1 MNGDLAEVFKERFY
15 AAANITD
22 ATLSNW
28 LETHGIGKGV
38 AQTIGKRG
46 GIPSAEKLVAISMA
60 TGKAVD
66 WLLGVDDT
74 HLGEIERIKQ
84 ADGDATTEF
93 VYIPRYNVDASS
105 GAEQWIDNREKAAF
119 TMAFRRYWVE
129 KHLNANPRDLSVISI
144 NGDSM
149 APLLQERD
157 NILINHALTAIND
170 GIYVLRVDKQ
180 VLVKRTQRLSKDKL
194 LLISENPAYKPIEW
208 DFGNADQTDW
218 AIIGRVVWC
227 GRQM

>member
-1 MNGDLAEVFKERFY
+1 MSGDLAEVFKERFY

-46 GIPSAEKLVAISMA
+46 GIPSAEKLVAIGMA
-60 TGKAVD
+60 TGKSVD
-66 WLLGVDDT
+66 YLLGLDDA
-74 HLGEIERIKQ
+74 HLGEIARIKE
-84 ADGDATTEF
+84 ADGDAASEF
-93 VYIPRYNVDASS
+93 VYIPRYNVDAS
-105 GAEQWIDNREKAAF
+105 GDTGHWVDNGEKAVF
-119 TMAFRRYWVE
+119 SLAFRRYWVE
-129 KHLNANPRDLSVISI
+129 KYLRANSRDLSVI
-144 NGDSM
+144 NVTGDSM
-149 APLLQERD
+149 YPLLHERD
-157 NILINHALTAIND
+157 NILIDHSQNTAND

-180 VLVKRTQRLSKDKL
+180 ILLKRTQRLSKDKL

-208 DFGNADQTDW
+208 DFGDPNQTDW